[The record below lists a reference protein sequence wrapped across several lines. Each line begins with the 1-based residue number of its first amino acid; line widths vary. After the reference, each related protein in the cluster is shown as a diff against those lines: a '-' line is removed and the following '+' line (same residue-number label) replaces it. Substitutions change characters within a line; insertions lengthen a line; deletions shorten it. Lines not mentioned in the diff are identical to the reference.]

1 MLAGA
6 RREGSLAKSSVSR
19 RAALRRLGAGAGAI
33 TLLPWLS
40 DVGAQAFAA
49 LQRTGAAPVLKA
61 LTPAQYAAVD
71 VLVDAIIPT
80 DERSPG
86 AREARVPDYIDL
98 LLSEVDAEVRQ
109 QWTDGL
115 AAVDAAA
122 VAQAGAPV
130 ARLAA
135 PQVEALLTAIS
146 TNEREPQTAAERA
159 FVMIKRAAIQGYYSS
174 EIGIHK
180 DLRYKG
186 NQFLPEFH
194 GCQTVDGKD
203 CPHCGQKAMAGAAAG
218 ASAR

>member
-1 MLAGA
+1 MG
-6 RREGSLAKSSVSR
+6 KSSVSR
-19 RAALRRLGAGAGAI
+19 RAALRSIGAGAGAVV
-33 TLLPWLS
+33 LLPWLS
-40 DVGAQAFAA
+40 DEGSQAFAA
-49 LQRTGAAPVLKA
+49 LQRAGGKPALKA
-61 LTPAQYAAVD
+61 LTAPQYATLD

-86 AREARVPDYIDL
+86 ARAARVADYVDL

-115 AAVDAAA
+115 AAVDAEAA
-122 VAQAGAPV
+122 TRFSAPV
-130 ARLAA
+130 SRLTP

-146 TNEREPQTAAERA
+146 ANERQPQTAAERF
-159 FVMIKRAAIQGYYSS
+159 FVTTKRATIQGYYSS

-194 GCQTVDGKD
+194 GCLTVDGKD
-203 CPHCGQKAMAGAAAG
+203 CPHCGQKAAV
-218 ASAR
+218 